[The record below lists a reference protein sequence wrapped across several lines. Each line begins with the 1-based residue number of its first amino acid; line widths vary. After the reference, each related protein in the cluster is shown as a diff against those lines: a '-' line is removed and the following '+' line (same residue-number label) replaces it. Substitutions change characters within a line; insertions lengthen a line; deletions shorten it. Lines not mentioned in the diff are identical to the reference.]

1 MTKTETQSISLFM
14 FLAWGCYSSSN
25 DQDEGTENTVV
36 VLDLRLF
43 RVYMH
48 LQVRMGDG
56 EHQ

>member
-1 MTKTETQSISLFM
+1 MPRTETQSISLFM
-14 FLAWGCYSSSN
+14 LLAWGCYGSSN
-25 DQDEGTENTVV
+25 DQDEGIENTVV